1 MLGNTIDRSP
11 IVLSLAVDCSWTDTI
26 SEACVYFSLFRG
38 YLFYN
43 EEYILCKSSAY
54 FWLIEESF
62 RANEKNIIQRRHL
75 NNIPDTY
82 SRN

>member
-1 MLGNTIDRSP
+1 MYLYIHCIMLGNTIDRSP

-54 FWLIEESF
+54 F
-62 RANEKNIIQRRHL
+62 
-75 NNIPDTY
+75 
-82 SRN
+82 